1 MDELAGGI
9 RRVTL
14 PLPTRPGHVHSY
26 LLPGDE
32 GWTVVDTGLGLPD
45 ARDRWARELEGLPG
59 RVRRIVVTHF
69 HPDHVGAAR
78 DLAELTGAPVAQG
91 RLDYEQCEL
100 VWGGADWAP
109 VLVDW
114 FRRHGVPDDV
124 VAELI
129 EQGSLYRPF
138 IRFQPEPELLDPG
151 DAVDGWDVVAA
162 PGHADGQVM
171 LLRDGVLVAADHVLD
186 PISPTVGLWPR
197 SRPDPLGDY
206 VGALAAVVELGPT
219 VALPGHGEPIA
230 DPVGRARQLI
240 AHHDERLGATAAALG
255 DEPLSGY
262 EVSFPLF
269 GDDLKPAARRFAVA
283 ETLSH
288 LERLVAEDGARRIE
302 DDGGVTYTS
311 TP

>member
-14 PLPTRPGHVHSY
+14 PLPTRPGHVHAY
-26 LLPGDE
+26 VLPGDD

-45 ARDRWARELEGLPG
+45 ARERWARELEGLPG

-78 DLAELTGAPVAQG
+78 DLSELTGAPVSQG

-100 VWGGADWAP
+100 VWGGTDWAP

-114 FRRHGVPDDV
+114 FDRHGVPNAV
-124 VAELI
+124 VAELV
-129 EQGSLYRPF
+129 EQGSVYRPF
-138 IRFQPEPELLDPG
+138 IRFQPEPELIEPG
-151 DAVDGWDVVAA
+151 DELDGWRVVAA
-162 PGHADGQVM
+162 PGHADGQLM
-171 LLRDGVLVAADHVLD
+171 LERDTVLVAADHILD

-206 VGALAAVVELGPT
+206 IGALRATAELDLSL
-219 VALPGHGEPIA
+219 ALPGHGEPIA
-230 DPVGRARQLI
+230 DPVGRARRLI
-240 AHHDERLGATAAALG
+240 AHHEQRLEATASALG
-255 DEPLSGY
+255 DEPRSGY
-262 EVSFPLF
+262 EVSYPLF

-288 LERLVAEDGARRIE
+288 LERLVLEGGARRIE
-302 DDGGVTYTS
+302 DDRGVTYTS